1 VCGRFNIIDDPL
13 TQLLMEITGQSAPW
27 SMTTEYNIAPT
38 QQIPVLRYADGNDW
52 SLSLMRWWLVPSW
65 SPGPSTKYSM
75 FNAKA
80 ETLSTSR
87 AYREPYESRR
97 CILPV
102 SGYYEWRKEGT
113 QKLPYYIEP
122 EDAPGFALAGL
133 WERWQGQLQG
143 EQQVIESCTIV
154 TTAATKAMSSV
165 HHRMP
170 VHFTA
175 EQSRQWVGAQ
185 ASAEEL
191 QALLA
196 PELRTR
202 IRVTPVST
210 VVNNARNKDERCI
223 EALGD
228 SQIIQ

>member
-1 VCGRFNIIDDPL
+1 
-13 TQLLMEITGQSAPW
+13 MEITGQSGPW

-38 QQIPVLRYADGNDW
+38 QQIPVLRYADGNEW
-52 SLSLMRWWLVPSW
+52 NLSLMRWWLVPSW

-87 AYREPYESRR
+87 AYREPYQSRR
-97 CILPV
+97 CIVPI
-102 SGYYEWRKEGT
+102 SGYYEWRSSGT

-122 EDAPGFALAGL
+122 AVAPGFALAGL
-133 WERWQGQLQG
+133 WERWQGVAQG

-154 TTAATKAMSSV
+154 TTAATQAMSSV

-170 VHFTA
+170 VHFTD
-175 EQSRQWVGAQ
+175 EQARQWVGAQ
-185 ASAEEL
+185 ANADEL

-196 PELRTR
+196 PELRTG

-210 VVNNARNKDERCI
+210 VVNNARNKDERCL
-223 EALGD
+223 EPLGHAR
-228 SQIIQ
+228 IIHQRPKID